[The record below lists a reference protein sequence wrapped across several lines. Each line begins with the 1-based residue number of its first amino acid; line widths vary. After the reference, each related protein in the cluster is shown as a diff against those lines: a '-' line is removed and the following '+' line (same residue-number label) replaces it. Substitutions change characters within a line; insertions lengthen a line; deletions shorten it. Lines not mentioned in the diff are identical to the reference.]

1 MQLSGPGHQANLAT
15 IPPVILLVPLSGA
28 AQHAIPAFPIVG
40 S

>member
-15 IPPVILLVPLSGA
+15 IPPVILLSGA